1 MANPIS
7 VRKAAPHCKAD
18 TRFNVT
24 ESALDCVQWCA
35 LQGENI
41 QKCIRMGITVL
52 KIVISG
58 IKSSVIC
65 SHDDGGTNVTISRN
79 LTKS

>member
-1 MANPIS
+1 MANPTS

-18 TRFNVT
+18 SRFNEA
-24 ESALDCVQWCA
+24 ESAWDCMQWCA

-41 QKCIRMGITVL
+41 QKCIRMGIAVL
-52 KIVISG
+52 KIVIWG
-58 IKSSVIC
+58 IKSSVVC